1 MKEDNKTK
9 YLIKRISTLIATHK
23 AAELAYIFGSILKED
38 DFRDIDVAILV
49 NKNLKPYEQLQL
61 EAKLGKELERA
72 IKHQKEV
79 DVKILNFA
87 PISFQYEV
95 IRTGKP
101 IFVKDKKIKV
111 RYECQTLSAYLDYR
125 DVLEF
130 HNQKFLETK

>member
-1 MKEDNKTK
+1 MKRNSESKNF
-9 YLIKRISTLIATHK
+9 IKRLSTLIATYEFV
-23 AAELAYIFGSILKED
+23 ELAYIFGSILKGAN
-38 DFRDIDVAILV
+38 FRDIDVAILV
-49 NKNLKPYEQLQL
+49 NQKLKPYEQLRL

-72 IKHQKEV
+72 IKHQKEI
-79 DVKILNFA
+79 DVKILNYS

-101 IFVKDKKIKV
+101 IFVRDKKVRV

-130 HNQKFLETK
+130 HNQKFLEAG